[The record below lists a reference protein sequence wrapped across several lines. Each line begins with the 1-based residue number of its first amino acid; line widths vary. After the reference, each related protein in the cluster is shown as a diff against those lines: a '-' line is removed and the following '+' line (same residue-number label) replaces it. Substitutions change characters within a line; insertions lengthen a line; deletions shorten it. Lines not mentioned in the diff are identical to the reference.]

1 MKRRRATPNFTNFMK
16 LSILPNGLRIASR
29 ECPGV
34 ETAAVGLYAEAGS
47 RHEPARLNGIAHL
60 FEHMVF
66 KGAGGRS
73 AREISETIEDVGG
86 DLNACTDRDGTN
98 FTASV
103 LAEHVPLALELI
115 SDMIL
120 KPHFEAEDLERE
132 KDVVLQ
138 ELGEAR
144 DTPNDIIFDD
154 LWNTAFADQPLGR
167 SVLGDEA
174 SIEAIGLQDLHD
186 WRGTRYRAGS
196 LSLVAAGKVDHD
208 ALVEMAAKRFTGLPS
223 GEIDA
228 PEPAGFTGGAR
239 VGRTKADQAHIAL
252 AFPAPA
258 QRAPDYFA
266 ARFFSDILGGG
277 MSSRLFQQVRED
289 RGLAYSIYSQLAPYS
304 DTGLFYVYAA
314 TARRESAA
322 AAQLIEE
329 TLAGAPATLTSREV
343 ERVRTQARAG
353 LLMSIE
359 SPWGQAAWLARQLS
373 VHGRLV
379 EPAELIAELAKVTL
393 EDVAAAGARM
403 LAGPRARATIGFP
416 AVRAA

>member
-1 MKRRRATPNFTNFMK
+1 MK
-16 LSILPNGLRIASR
+16 LSTLPNGLRIASR
-29 ECPGV
+29 EMPGI

-60 FEHMVF
+60 YEHMVF

-73 AREISETIEDVGG
+73 AREISEAIEDVGG

-98 FTASV
+98 FTATV
-103 LAEHVPLALELI
+103 LAEHVPLAVELI

-120 KPHFEAEDLERE
+120 RPLFDAEDLERE

-154 LWNTAFADQPLGR
+154 LWTAAFAEQPLGR
-167 SVLGDEA
+167 PVLGEEA
-174 SIEAIGLQDLHD
+174 SIEAITVADLHD
-186 WRGTRYRAGS
+186 WRLTRYRAGS
-196 LSLVAAGKVDHD
+196 LALVAAGKVDHE
-208 ALVEMAAKRFTGLPS
+208 ALVALAAAWFGDLPG
-223 GEIDA
+223 GELDA
-228 PEPAGFTGGAR
+228 PEAGVFTGGAK
-239 VGRTKADQAHIAL
+239 VGRTKADQAHLAL
-252 AFPAPA
+252 AFAAPA
-258 QRAPDYFA
+258 QRDPDYFA
-266 ARFFSDILGGG
+266 ARFFSDIVGGG

-304 DTGLFYVYAA
+304 DAGLFYVYAA

-322 AAQLIEE
+322 AAQLIDE
-329 TLAGAPATLTSREV
+329 TLAAAASSLTEREV

-359 SPWGQAAWLARQLS
+359 SPWGQASYLARQLS
-373 VHGRLV
+373 VYGRLV
-379 EPAELIAELAKVTL
+379 GPAEVIAELQQVTL
-393 EDVAAAGARM
+393 AEVAAAGAKI
-403 LAGPRARATIGFP
+403 LAGARARATIGFP